1 MVQYRDGLE
10 KGKGRMSK
18 YLDPKA
24 DLTFKRVFGEHPNLV
39 ASLLNSLLPLPDG
52 ESIADVE
59 YMSPELP
66 PRTSLEKNSIVDV
79 FCRTNDGRQ
88 FIVEMQMCWTAS
100 FRDRVLFNSAKVYV
114 DQLERGD
121 EYSELRPVYSL
132 NLVDGIM
139 EKDVP
144 EFIHH
149 YEMVHEKYTDKVIKG
164 LHLVFVELPKF
175 KPQSI
180 AERKMAVLW
189 LRFLTEINKST
200 ESVPPELMESEEISQ
215 AVELVESGA
224 YSRAQLMG
232 YDLFWDAV
240 RVQKELM
247 AEPERRSRAAY
258 AKGLEEGRETGL
270 REGREAGLREGL
282 REGRER
288 LFQTAVNLKT
298 LNLTNEQIAVATGL
312 TVDEIKAL

>member
-1 MVQYRDGLE
+1 MA
-10 KGKGRMSK
+10 K

-24 DLTFKRVFGEHPNLV
+24 DLTFKKVFGEHPNLV
-39 ASLLNSLLPLPDG
+39 ASLLNSLLPLPAG
-52 ESIADVE
+52 EEIFDVE

-79 FCRTNDGRQ
+79 FCKTKDGRQ

-132 NLVDGIM
+132 NLVDGII

-189 LRFLTEINKST
+189 LRFLTEINKTT
-200 ESVPPELMESEEISQ
+200 ESVPPELMESKEISQ

-224 YSRAQLMG
+224 YTRAQLMG

-247 AEPERRSRAAY
+247 AEPERRSKVAY
-258 AKGLEEGRETGL
+258 EKGLEEGKDVGL
-270 REGREAGLREGL
+270 REGKEAGLREGKEAGL
-282 REGRER
+282 REGKEK
-288 LFQTAVNLKT
+288 LLQTARNLKAM
-298 LNLTNEQIAVATGL
+298 NLTNEQIAAATGL
-312 TVDEIKAL
+312 AAAEIEQL

>member
-1 MVQYRDGLE
+1 MA
-10 KGKGRMSK
+10 K

-24 DLTFKRVFGEHPNLV
+24 DLTFKKVFGEHPNLV
-39 ASLLNSLLPLPDG
+39 ASLLNSLLPLPAG
-52 ESIADVE
+52 EEIADVE

-79 FCRTNDGRQ
+79 FCKTKDGRQ

-180 AERKMAVLW
+180 SERKMAVLW
-189 LRFLTEINKST
+189 LRFLTEINRAT
-200 ESVPPELMESEEISQ
+200 ESVPPELMESKEISQ

-247 AEPERRSRAAY
+247 AEPERRSKVAY
-258 AKGLEEGRETGL
+258 AKGMEEGKEVGM
-270 REGREAGLREGL
+270 REGMREGL
-282 REGRER
+282 REGREKLLQAAR
-288 LFQTAVNLKT
+288 NLKAM
-298 LNLTNEQIAVATGL
+298 NLTNEQIAAAIGL
-312 TVDEIKAL
+312 TVEEVVTS

>member
-1 MVQYRDGLE
+1 MA
-10 KGKGRMSK
+10 K

-24 DLTFKRVFGEHPNLV
+24 DLTFKKVFGEHPNLV
-39 ASLLNSLLPLPDG
+39 ASLLNSLLPLPAG
-52 ESIADVE
+52 EEIFDVE

-79 FCRTNDGRQ
+79 FCKTKDGRQ

-132 NLVDGIM
+132 NLVDGII

-189 LRFLTEINKST
+189 LRFLTEINKTT
-200 ESVPPELMESEEISQ
+200 ESVPPELMESKEISQ

-224 YSRAQLMG
+224 YTRAQLMG

-247 AEPERRSRAAY
+247 AEPERRSKVAY
-258 AKGLEEGRETGL
+258 EKGLEEGKDVGL
-270 REGREAGLREGL
+270 REGKEAGLREGKEKL
-282 REGRER
+282 
-288 LFQTAVNLKT
+288 LQTARNLKAM
-298 LNLTNEQIAVATGL
+298 NLTNEQIAAATGL
-312 TVDEIKAL
+312 AAAEIEQL